1 MPEITDNSEQLV
13 DPMTAYQMVHILEG
27 VVERGTARYALAG
40 IGRPMAGKTGTSND
54 SKDTWFVGFSPDL
67 VCAVFVGFDEPF
79 EMGEHETGAVAAAPI
94 FKEFMSE
101 ALKGK
106 PPVPFRVPP
115 GIRLVR
121 VDARTGRPAQLG
133 DSSIIYEAFKPGTV
147 PDGGEEETV
156 LDNGMVT
163 EPDAAPAGPT
173 IPSADS
179 EIAASPLVVQGL
191 QQQQQQQQKQKQQ
204 TPQPEAGGLY

>member
-1 MPEITDNSEQLV
+1 
-13 DPMTAYQMVHILEG
+13 
-27 VVERGTARYALAG
+27 
-40 IGRPMAGKTGTSND
+40 MAGKTGTSND

-67 VCAVFVGFDEPF
+67 VCAVFVGFDEPS

-94 FKEFMSE
+94 FKEFMME

-121 VDARTGRPAQLG
+121 VDARTGRPAELG
-133 DSSIIYEAFKPGTV
+133 DSNVIYEAFKPGTV
-147 PDGGEEETV
+147 PDGGEEATV
-156 LDNGMVT
+156 LDNGMVV
-163 EPDAAPAGPT
+163 EPGAVDPNAPA

-179 EIAASPLVVQGL
+179 ETAESPLVVQGL
-191 QQQQQQQQKQKQQ
+191 QQQEQQQKKKPP
-204 TPQPEAGGLY
+204 PQPEAGGLY